1 MGEIVKPELL
11 HLQVYQILKKSI
23 MDGER
28 KPSERIVESQIAKQ
42 LGISRAPVREAIRL
56 LVHDGLL
63 EHKGNF
69 IVVYE
74 PSVQDII
81 EIFQC
86 RQSLE
91 ALAVQLA
98 IEYGTEETF
107 IKLKN
112 NMEET
117 ERYLNNG
124 MQLKQLDQQFH
135 TIITNASGNNH
146 LIQLLETIKTK
157 IHYMRNS
164 MVKTTFYPTLI
175 DEHEKILLY
184 MEQKDVVR
192 ATETMKQHVQKGLD
206 GILQQ
211 LKN

>member
-98 IEYGTEETF
+98 IEHGTEETF

-164 MVKTTFYPTLI
+164 MVKTTFYTTLI

-192 ATETMKQHVQKGLD
+192 ATETMKQHVQRGLD